1 MKHTEFEFFEVPI
14 SMPNGAKLY
23 ATGAFNISYT
33 IQPPDR
39 DVGIFRPY
47 PEFDPLDDF
56 VTITAFD
63 DNALGED
70 DMRITLPWLSGR
82 HPGNSDPLGQIW
94 HAVHDRI
101 EQHIMEIEDDE

>member
-1 MKHTEFEFFEVPI
+1 MTHSWCRNETSLIRRSV
-14 SMPNGAKLY
+14 AKKIWPVDFY
-23 ATGAFNISYT
+23 
-33 IQPPDR
+33 
-39 DVGIFRPY
+39 RP
-47 PEFDPLDDF
+47 DDF